1 MDNGPRAVDNKPC
14 ACFVRTAAPGR
25 VPMQKSR
32 LASRFSLLALV
43 AASQLFAGPSTPI
56 RRLESE
62 MLRLVNHDRVKYRLK
77 PLTLDAELS
86 TMARAHSK
94 DMCRGRFFG
103 HVSPN
108 TGSMAD
114 RFFKA
119 GIAAS
124 RSTENVAL
132 NQSVRAAQLSL
143 MHSPGHRKNLLDP
156 KVTHIGIGIFQG
168 PGRQLYFTQN
178 FMQPMPKI
186 DLASAPDELFK
197 AINEIREAR
206 KRKPL
211 ERDPDLD
218 ELCLAN
224 SQQMYKDGKLNGDA
238 ANKKLKRFGR
248 KMRKYFMFFHY
259 CKTWET
265 LLEIDRLSDA
275 DLTHLGVGL
284 VRGEKK
290 DGYGMLW
297 VTLLIAKQR

>member
-1 MDNGPRAVDNKPC
+1 
-14 ACFVRTAAPGR
+14 
-25 VPMQKSR
+25 MQKSR
-32 LASRFSLLALV
+32 LTGCSLLLSLV
-43 AASQLFAGPSTPI
+43 AASQLLAGPSIVI

-62 MLRLVNHDRVKYRLK
+62 MLRLVNGDRVKYRLK
-77 PLTLDAELS
+77 PLILDEELS
-86 TMARAHSK
+86 TMARAHSA
-94 DMCRGRFFG
+94 DMCKGRFFG

-119 GIAAS
+119 GIAAG
-124 RSTENVAL
+124 RSSENVAL
-132 NQSVRAAQLSL
+132 NQSARDAQRSL
-143 MHSPGHRKNLLDP
+143 MLSPGHRKNLLDP
-156 KVTHIGIGIFQG
+156 NVTHIGIGIHQG

-178 FMQPMPKI
+178 FMLPMPKI
-186 DLASAPDELFK
+186 DLASAPDEFFK
-197 AINEIREAR
+197 AVNEIREAR

-218 ELCLAN
+218 EICLAN
-224 SQQMYKDGKLNGDA
+224 SQQMYKDGKLSGDA

-265 LLEIDRLSDA
+265 LLEIDRLSDS
-275 DLTHLGVGL
+275 DLTHLGVGM

-297 VTLLIAKQR
+297 VTLFVAKER